1 MHRYS
6 IFILY
11 ADCRA
16 AIPAQQ
22 PYLQCSKYVQKEKL
36 WGTGNFE
43 FRVVKPNLPNILNH
57 IQPILWPLKIL
68 EIFRPLRTFRSLY
81 FNFHWYESRKVWFVI
96 SRKYV
101 PNKGNQNGSVSH
113 YLVHLLWNNFPKR
126 KEIILEC
133 FCRIILLP
141 SLNEII
147 QCFCKR
153 LIFQK
158 VFGFF
163 LEKLKVTN
171 NIFVFFYMVVS
182 KTR

>member
-1 MHRYS
+1 MHVFVAVVLPDKCVSTRPVL
-6 IFILY
+6 I
-11 ADCRA
+11 
-16 AIPAQQ
+16 
-22 PYLQCSKYVQKEKL
+22 KL
-36 WGTGNFE
+36 LLVLSEHF
-43 FRVVKPNLPNILNH
+43 K
-57 IQPILWPLKIL
+57 Q
-68 EIFRPLRTFRSLY
+68 RSLY
-81 FNFHWYESRKVWFVI
+81 FNFQWYESRKVWFVI
-96 SRKYV
+96 SRKYE

-113 YLVHLLWNNFPKR
+113 YLVRLLWNNFPKR

-171 NIFVFFYMVVS
+171 NIFVFFLHGS
-182 KTR
+182 I

>member
-1 MHRYS
+1 MVSKTEITKHTEPQPS
-6 IFILY
+6 QP
-11 ADCRA
+11 
-16 AIPAQQ
+16 IP
-22 PYLQCSKYVQKEKL
+22 YVQ
-36 WGTGNFE
+36 
-43 FRVVKPNLPNILNH
+43 NILSNAA
-57 IQPILWPLKIL
+57 
-68 EIFRPLRTFRSLY
+68 RLY

>member
-1 MHRYS
+1 M
-6 IFILY
+6 
-11 ADCRA
+11 
-16 AIPAQQ
+16 
-22 PYLQCSKYVQKEKL
+22 KL

-101 PNKGNQNGSVSH
+101 PNKGNQNVSVSH
-113 YLVHLLWNNFPKR
+113 YLEVHLLWNNFPKR